1 MAESR
6 ALSQWEIDALLNQI
20 PESGESIDPGL
31 ARPGR
36 PASRSERSFGRA
48 IKPYD
53 FRRPDKFSK
62 EQWHT
67 LQAMHETF
75 ARLVSGAFSSRLR
88 SLVTVRLSS
97 IDQELYEEWQSQ
109 VTGQTVCY
117 VLAMPPLEGNIVLEF
132 NSEVASEALDRLLGG
147 NGLLVDRGREM
158 REIEISLLRSFASS
172 LTKSLEESW
181 AVVAPVEPELK
192 DIGLD
197 AALIQIAGPNDV
209 VVTVFFEVSLG
220 NQLGSMSICI
230 PYTVLEPIANRL
242 SQGVWHLTA
251 SQRRPGVR
259 SNRVLQALIGAAELD
274 VSVELGTAS
283 VQVETVL
290 DLQVGDTL
298 LLDQRLDRPLPLL
311 IEGKPRFWTRPGQ
324 MGNKLGVRVGEL
336 IEEREYEL
344 NERDLADVGIGI
356 SPVSVPAPHPEPV
369 LPRAYVSSIPTPLPV
384 VEADIASNEHKE
396 AASA

>member
-20 PESGESIDPGL
+20 PESGEAIDPGL
-31 ARPGR
+31 TRPGR
-36 PASRSERSFGRA
+36 PASRSERSFGSA

-67 LQAMHETF
+67 LQSMHETF
-75 ARLVSGAFSSRLR
+75 ARLVSSAFSSRLR

-132 NSEVASEALDRLLGG
+132 NSEVAAEALDRLLGG
-147 NGLLVDRGREM
+147 NGLLVDRGREL
-158 REIEISLLRSFASS
+158 REIEINLLRSFGSS
-172 LTKSLEESW
+172 LTKALQESW
-181 AVVAPVEPELK
+181 AVVAPIEPELK
-192 DIGLD
+192 DLGLD

-209 VVTVFFEVSLG
+209 VVSVFFEVSLG
-220 NQLGSMSICI
+220 NQLGSMSVCI
-230 PYTVLEPIANRL
+230 PYTLLEPIANRL

-259 SNRVLQALIGAAELD
+259 GNRVLQALIGQAELG
-274 VSVELGTAS
+274 VSVELGTAN
-283 VQVETVL
+283 VDVETVL
-290 DLQVGDTL
+290 DLEVGDTL
-298 LLDQRLDRPLPLL
+298 LLDQRIDRPLPLL
-311 IEGKPRFWTRPGQ
+311 IEGKPRFWCRPGQ
-324 MGNKLGVRVGEL
+324 TGNRLGVQVGEPVQ
-336 IEEREYEL
+336 EREYDL
-344 NERDLADVGIGI
+344 DARDLAEVGIGI
-356 SPVSVPAPHPEPV
+356 SPVLIPAAHPEPV
-369 LPRAYVSSIPTPLPV
+369 SHVTPIPTPLPV
-384 VEADIASNEHKE
+384 ERDIAAEPQQE

>member
-20 PESGESIDPGL
+20 PESGEAIDPGFTK
-31 ARPGR
+31 PGR
-36 PASRSERSFGRA
+36 PASRSERSFGSA

-67 LQAMHETF
+67 LQSMNETL
-75 ARLVSGAFSSRLR
+75 ARLVSSAFSSRLR

-147 NGLLVDRGREM
+147 NGLLVDRGREL
-158 REIEISLLRSFASS
+158 REIEINLLRSFGSS
-172 LTKSLEESW
+172 LTKALEESW
-181 AVVAPVEPELK
+181 AVVAPIKPELK
-192 DIGLD
+192 DLGLD
-197 AALIQIAGPNDV
+197 AALIQVAGPNDV

-220 NQLGSMSICI
+220 NQLGSMSVCI
-230 PYTVLEPIANRL
+230 PYTLLEPIANRL

-251 SQRRPGVR
+251 SQRRSGVR
-259 SNRVLQALIGAAELD
+259 GNRVLQALIGQAELE
-274 VSVELGTAS
+274 VSVELGTAN

-290 DLQVGDTL
+290 DLEVGDTL
-298 LLDQRLDRPLPLL
+298 LLDQRIDRPLPLL
-311 IEGKPRFWTRPGQ
+311 IEGKPHFWCRPGQ
-324 MGNKLGVRVGEL
+324 SGNRLGVQVGEQAQ
-336 IEEREYEL
+336 EREYDL
-344 NERDLADVGIGI
+344 DARDLAEVGIGI
-356 SPVSVPAPHPEPV
+356 SPILIPAAHPEPV
-369 LPRAYVSSIPTPLPV
+369 SHVTPIPTAPPV
-384 VEADIASNEHKE
+384 EREIALDEHQE

>member
-6 ALSQWEIDALLNQI
+6 ALSQWEIDALLHQI
-20 PESGESIDPGL
+20 PESGEAIDPGL
-31 ARPGR
+31 TRPGR
-36 PASRSERSFGRA
+36 PASRSDRSFGSA

-67 LQAMHETF
+67 LQSMHETF
-75 ARLVSGAFSSRLR
+75 ARLVSSAFSSRLR

-132 NSEVASEALDRLLGG
+132 NSEVAADALDRLLGG
-147 NGLLVDRGREM
+147 NGLLVDRGREL
-158 REIEISLLRSFASS
+158 REIEINLLRSFGSS
-172 LTKSLEESW
+172 LTKALEESW
-181 AVVAPVEPELK
+181 AVVAPIKPELK
-192 DIGLD
+192 DLGLD
-197 AALIQIAGPNDV
+197 AASIQVAGPNDV

-220 NQLGSMSICI
+220 NQLGSMSVCI
-230 PYTVLEPIANRL
+230 PYTLLEPIASRL

-259 SNRVLQALIGAAELD
+259 GNRVLQALIGQAELE

-283 VQVETVL
+283 VQVATVL
-290 DLQVGDTL
+290 DLEVGDTL
-298 LLDQRLDRPLPLL
+298 LLDQRIDRPLPLL
-311 IEGKPRFWTRPGQ
+311 IEGKPRFWCRPGQ
-324 MGNKLGVRVGEL
+324 SGNRLGVQVGEQMQ
-336 IEEREYEL
+336 EREYDL
-344 NERDLADVGIGI
+344 DARDLAEVGIGI
-356 SPVSVPAPHPEPV
+356 SPVLIPAAHPEPV
-369 LPRAYVSSIPTPLPV
+369 SHVTAIPTAPPV
-384 VEADIASNEHKE
+384 ERDISPTEHQE